1 MKKINQILEMEIGV
15 TGGVE
20 DGVNNEGVSNDK
32 LYTTPETVFSI
43 HEALSALRTDF
54 GPWDSF
60 CFRRCVPQSNGL
72 CAPCGSPSTCVEAR
86 SVSAVNRSCLVLLW
100 SSSHCARAARSKIDE
115 KFTIAAAFGNV
126 HGVYKP
132 GNVVLKPELLV
143 LPGSGRRPAQRG
155 GGAPC
160 LLNWPR

>member
-1 MKKINQILEMEIGV
+1 MGEIGI

-32 LYTTPETVFSI
+32 LYTTPETVFKI
-43 HEALSALRTDF
+43 HEALS
-54 GPWDSF
+54 PIS
-60 CFRRCVPQSNGL
+60 
-72 CAPCGSPSTCVEAR
+72 
-86 SVSAVNRSCLVLLW
+86 
-100 SSSHCARAARSKIDE
+100 E

-143 LPGSGRRPAQRG
+143 EYQRYAEKKTGMKSPLTFVFHGGSGSEKEKI
-155 GGAPC
+155 
-160 LLNWPR
+160 